1 MPSRTRLGRLNGVT
15 LSILGSLVLLVGLVW
30 SLRSGDDQQAGAGHL
45 TLYCAAGLKPPVE
58 AAAQQYAE
66 RYGVKVDITYGGS
79 GTLLSSLK
87 VAGTGDLYLAAD
99 ESYCELARRE
109 GLSRETFALATM
121 RPVVG
126 VLRGNPKGIASVS
139 DLLGPEVRLGLANP
153 EAAAIGRVVRA
164 ALTESDH
171 WSAVSS
177 AAKVTKPTVMD
188 LANDLNLGS
197 LDASLVWDSTVSQFE
212 SLESVDLPELEG
224 WAKSVTI
231 CVLESSEEPTAALRF
246 CRFLSARDA
255 GLPIFEELGYEPV
268 EGDLWEEKPD
278 LLLFSGGML
287 NSAIDDTVRA
297 FEEREGISV
306 TRVYNGCGLLVA
318 QMNAGASPDAY
329 FSCDQTFLDLVS
341 DRFQP
346 GTTVSSNRLVIL
358 VREGNPSAIKG
369 LRDLCLPGL
378 KIGLGHPEKSALG
391 ALSRRVFAEAGLTE
405 RLEASG
411 NIILD
416 SATGDFL
423 VNQMRTGSLDAVI
436 VYRSNAAAALEDVDI
451 VELTSP
457 NAQATQPFAI
467 AHSTEHPKTLAR
479 LLDALSEV
487 GSRERFDSLG
497 FGWERQL
504 SQGTK

>member
-1 MPSRTRLGRLNGVT
+1 MLSRTRLGRLNGVA

-30 SLRSGDDQQAGAGHL
+30 SLRDGEDGHASAGRL

-58 AAAQQYAE
+58 AAAQEYEE

-99 ESYCELARRE
+99 ESYCELARAE
-109 GLSRETFALATM
+109 GLARETFALATM

-126 VLRGNPKGIASVS
+126 VRSGNPKGIARVS
-139 DLLGPEVRLGLANP
+139 DLLGPEVRLGIANP
-153 EAAAIGRVVRA
+153 EAAAVGRVVRS
-164 ALTESDH
+164 ALKESGD
-171 WSAVSS
+171 WEDISS

-212 SLESVDLPELEG
+212 SLESVDLEELEG
-224 WAKSVTI
+224 WTKSVTI
-231 CVLESSEEPTAALRF
+231 CVLESAEEPTAALRF

-255 GLPIFEELGYEPV
+255 GLPLFEEMGYVPV
-268 EGDLWEEKPD
+268 DGDLWEERPD

-297 FEEREGISV
+297 FEEREGVSV

-329 FSCDQTFLDLVS
+329 FSCDQTFLDVVS

-346 GTTVSSNRLVIL
+346 GTTVSSNRMVIL
-358 VREGNPSAIKG
+358 VRKGNPSSIEG
-369 LRDLCLPGL
+369 LADLCVPGL
-378 KIGLGHPEKSALG
+378 EIGLGHPEKSALG
-391 ALSRRVFAEAGLTE
+391 ALSYRVFANAGLTE
-405 RLEASG
+405 RLESSG

-436 VYRSNAAAALEDVDI
+436 VYRSNAAAALDDVDL
-451 VELTSP
+451 VEIDNPDAL
-457 NAQATQPFAI
+457 ATQPFAI
-467 AHSTEHPKTLAR
+467 SHATEHERTLTR
-479 LLDALSEV
+479 LLDALSLA
-487 GSRERFDSLG
+487 GSRERFNSLG

-504 SQGTK
+504 PQGSK

>member
-1 MPSRTRLGRLNGVT
+1 MPSRTRLGRLNGVA
-15 LSILGSLVLLVGLVW
+15 LSILGSLVLLIGLVW
-30 SLRSGDDQQAGAGHL
+30 TLRSEGDQHASAGRL

-58 AAAQQYAE
+58 AAAREYEE
-66 RYGVKVDITYGGS
+66 RYGVKIDITYGGS
-79 GTLLSSLK
+79 GALLSSLK
-87 VAGTGDLYLAAD
+87 VVDVGDLYLAAD
-99 ESYCELARRE
+99 ESYCELARAE
-109 GLSRETFALATM
+109 GLARESFALATM

-126 VLRGNPKGIASVS
+126 VQAGNPKGIATIS
-139 DLLGPEVRLGLANP
+139 DLLGPGVRLGLANP
-153 EAAAIGRVVRA
+153 EAAAVGRVVRA
-164 ALTESDH
+164 ALTGSGQWE
-171 WSAVSS
+171 AVSS
-177 AAKVTKPTVMD
+177 AAKVMKPTVMD

-197 LDASLVWDSTVSQFE
+197 LDASLVWDSTINQFPN
-212 SLESVDLPELEG
+212 LEGVDMPELEG
-224 WAKSVTI
+224 YAKSVTI
-231 CVLESSEEPTAALRF
+231 CALESSEQPTAALRF
-246 CRFLSARDA
+246 CRFLSARDE
-255 GLPIFEELGYEPV
+255 GLPIFEEKGYSPV
-268 EGDLWEEKPD
+268 DGDLWEEKPD

-341 DRFQP
+341 DRFHP
-346 GTTVSSNRLVIL
+346 GTTVSSNRMVIL
-358 VREGNPSAIKG
+358 VRKGNPSAIEG
-369 LRDLCLPGL
+369 LADLCVPGL

-391 ALSRRVFAEAGLTE
+391 ALSVRVFADAGLTK

-411 NIILD
+411 NLILD

-451 VELTSP
+451 VELGDPS
-457 NAQATQPFAI
+457 AQATQPFAI
-467 AHSTEHPKTLAR
+467 AHSTEHPRTLAR
-479 LLDALSEV
+479 LLDALSLAE
-487 GSRERFDSLG
+487 SRERFDSLG

-504 SQGTK
+504 SQGSK